1 MKTYIKHVTFIF
13 GVVFNLLSNAQTPE
27 PVLNYITHSNGD
39 SVNIHWEFTTT
50 TTPNVSLD
58 SFIYVFSLENAD
70 PNSPYYTEITAPI
83 FMDSTFLAI
92 TDSVVWDPNLND
104 STLYVLYEYHYYSD
118 KKVPLFDS
126 YYTHQVSYD
135 GEVFD
140 KILGTGVNYYYDEF
154 KYNAS
159 YPVYPFSIIGGG
171 NTYNLV
177 YDTLKYGNIE
187 PLPDYFA
194 YKTTVNGAPFYN
206 FSGYSTEVD
215 YVDIFWYSYLI
226 QQQQPPSGYQ
236 PTPTIFLPDSNME
249 SSDTVLITYPDTI
262 PEQFWFKT
270 NNFRHKEVLYYPV
283 YNQEICQGDLFTIN
297 GNVITESGLYLDS
310 LTTTL
315 GTDSLVGVNL
325 IVKPFVYSD
334 TVDMSICE
342 NSEGYVFGGVNYT
355 EAGSYSYSDHENC
368 DTVHFLNLS
377 TIEIPNEIDK
387 NNNVLTY
394 LTPNSDYTY
403 QWIDHTTGQSISGA
417 ISSTFSPS
425 YNSNY
430 VLEITFGGCTVTSN
444 QIGTNIG
451 LDDLE
456 SDLTCTPNPFVNSI
470 ELSFGDHEHSGY
482 VEVYDVNS
490 KRLIKEKFTS
500 TIHLNI
506 GTEHLPRGIYLIK
519 INTAKGMSQKKM
531 IK

>member
-1 MKTYIKHVTFIF
+1 MKTYIKRVTFLF
-13 GVVFNLLSNAQTPE
+13 GVVFSLLSNAQTPE

-58 SFIYVFSLENAD
+58 SFTYVFSLENAD
-70 PNSPYYTEITAPI
+70 SNSSYYSEITAPI

-92 TDSVVWDPNLND
+92 TDSVVWDSNLND
-104 STLYVLYEYHYYSD
+104 STLYVLYEYLYYSD

-126 YYTHQVSYD
+126 YYTHQASYNS
-135 GEVFD
+135 EVFD
-140 KILGTGVNYYYDEF
+140 KVLGTGVNYYYDEF

-159 YPVYPFSIIGGG
+159 YPIYPYNPNL
-171 NTYNLV
+171 NTQFQIALDRN
-177 YDTLKYGNIE
+177 KMENIQPE
-187 PLPDYFA
+187 PDYFA
-194 YKTTVNGAPFYN
+194 YSTTVNGTPFNYTETYPYSGACMRIYWEDDPTTN
-206 FSGYSTEVD
+206 FPDNVYFPEPS
-215 YVDIFWYSYLI
+215 ISY
-226 QQQQPPSGYQ
+226 
-236 PTPTIFLPDSNME
+236 PDSNTE
-249 SSDTVLITYPDTI
+249 VTKTVLVNHPDTI
-262 PEQFWFKT
+262 FDDIRLVTYWFSYK
-270 NNFRHKEVLYYPV
+270 NILYYPV

-342 NSEGYVFGGVNYT
+342 NSEGYVFGGTNYT

-403 QWIDHTTGQSISGA
+403 QWLNHTTGLPISGA
-417 ISSTFSPS
+417 TSSTFSPS

-430 VLEITFGGCTVTSN
+430 VLEITFGGCTVISN

-456 SDLTCTPNPFVNSI
+456 GDLTCTPNPFVNSI
-470 ELSFGDHEHSGY
+470 ELSFGDHEQTGY

-500 TIHLNI
+500 TVNLSLN
-506 GTEHLPRGIYLIK
+506 TEHLPRGIYLIK
-519 INTAKGMSQKKM
+519 INTEKGMYQKKM